1 MAALESWRVAG
12 SYYESCNCDAIC
24 PCRRKNGAPG
34 GRSTYGI
41 CQFVLSWR
49 ILEGKGADVDLSNVL
64 VSMIGFY
71 DNDEAGSPWSIILYI
86 DEGASDR
93 QFEVLREIFLGHVG
107 GNILFASLTLKVLG
121 VKRARIELDHT
132 PGRERIR
139 VEALASANAKRKAEF
154 DGTITCAIPGHNHPG
169 QEWVSNLAADD
180 APLQWRYEGRCGFA
194 TNFDYFR

>member
-1 MAALESWRVAG
+1 MEIKSWRVAG

-49 ILEGKGADVDLSNVL
+49 ILEGKGADVDLSKAL
-64 VSMIGFY
+64 VSMVGFY

-93 QFEVLREIFLGHVG
+93 QFDVLREIFLGRAG

-121 VKRARIELDHT
+121 VKRAHIELDHT
-132 PGRERIR
+132 SGREHIR
-139 VEALASANAKRKAEF
+139 VEGLASANAERKAEF
-154 DGTITCAIPGHNHPG
+154 DGTITCAIPGHDHPG

-180 APLQWRYEGRCGFA
+180 APLQWRYRGRCGFA
-194 TNFDYFR
+194 TNFDYVR

>member
-1 MAALESWRVAG
+1 MAEMKSWRVAG
-12 SYYESCNCDAIC
+12 SYYESCNCEAIC

-34 GRSTYGI
+34 GRSSYGI

-49 ILEGKGADVDLSNVL
+49 ILEGKGAGVDLSNVL

-93 QFEVLREIFLGHVG
+93 QFEVLSEIFLGRAG
-107 GNILFASLTLKVLG
+107 GNILFAALTLKVLG
-121 VKRARIELDHT
+121 VKRARIELDHK

-139 VEALASANAKRKAEF
+139 VEGLASANAVRKAEF
-154 DGTITCAIPGHNHPG
+154 DGTVTCAIPGHDHPG
-169 QEWVSNLAADD
+169 QEWVSNLLAND
-180 APLQWRYEGRCGFA
+180 ASLQWRYEGRCGFA